1 VAGQEGDPPAPDVA
15 DGDGRRRRPVGRVES
30 DLDRVVEEGVEPGA
44 AEDPDLG
51 CRRGDI
57 PAPGRRGGRAHA
69 ILLSVFLELLSDEE
83 PEDDE
88 SDLDDE
94 ESDLDD
100 EESEEDD
107 EESEDDEELVSFSLV
122 FFPLPRLS
130 VL

>member
-1 VAGQEGDPPAPDVA
+1 
-15 DGDGRRRRPVGRVES
+15 
-30 DLDRVVEEGVEPGA
+30 
-44 AEDPDLG
+44 
-51 CRRGDI
+51 
-57 PAPGRRGGRAHA
+57 
-69 ILLSVFLELLSDEE
+69 LLSVFLELLSDEE

-100 EESEEDD
+100 EESDLDDEESEEDD
-107 EESEDDEELVSFSLV
+107 EESEDDELVSFSLV

>member
-1 VAGQEGDPPAPDVA
+1 
-15 DGDGRRRRPVGRVES
+15 
-30 DLDRVVEEGVEPGA
+30 
-44 AEDPDLG
+44 
-51 CRRGDI
+51 
-57 PAPGRRGGRAHA
+57 
-69 ILLSVFLELLSDEE
+69 LLSVFLELLSDEE

-107 EESEDDEELVSFSLV
+107 EESEEDDEESEDDEELVSFSLV

>member
-1 VAGQEGDPPAPDVA
+1 
-15 DGDGRRRRPVGRVES
+15 
-30 DLDRVVEEGVEPGA
+30 
-44 AEDPDLG
+44 
-51 CRRGDI
+51 
-57 PAPGRRGGRAHA
+57 
-69 ILLSVFLELLSDEE
+69 LLSVFLELLSDEE

-88 SDLDDE
+88 SDLEDE

-107 EESEDDEELVSFSLV
+107 EESDDDEELVSFSLV